1 MEYPSATRDDIEQDV
16 EIDILVRV
24 EEVNDGRGKIDSLV
38 RTVDRLG
45 NSIPLTVFE
54 SNPEYQFTPGN
65 WYVLRRAS
73 GNYYERKDRL
83 ELRSNFGKLSVD
95 AVPEPSPEVAP
106 VLAPDSVQQPEAES
120 ETQQASGTAGT
131 ATGSDTPTDGGTLA
145 LDIET
150 VSAVPES
157 EVDLDDSETLEL
169 LCVAVGYRDRPGG
182 HVESEV
188 LFREGTDDRSEL
200 ELYADLC
207 DWIES
212 RGPDR
217 LLTYSGS
224 DFDLP
229 HLRTRID
236 LIADASDLWSETVK
250 RVVRLFGTSDGP
262 GALDHTDL
270 YERGS
275 LADATDQR
283 PTHWDIYRHSLD
295 PTDWRTDQR
304 EAGRYPDD
312 WDLDDPRV
320 RGGDVPGFGDRYLS
334 LVADGAGDEQEA
346 RALRELLRHYA
357 VADVEPLF
365 ALVDARDA

>member
-1 MEYPSATRDDIEQDV
+1 MEYPSATRDDIEQDE

-106 VLAPDSVQQPEAES
+106 VLAPDSVQQADTES
-120 ETQQASGTAGT
+120 DPQQSAGTGTAG
-131 ATGSDTPTDGGTLA
+131 SDAPPDGGTLA

-182 HVESEV
+182 RVDSEV
-188 LFREGTDDRSEL
+188 LFREGTDDQSEL
-200 ELYADLC
+200 GLYVDLC
-207 DWIES
+207 DWIEA
-212 RGPDR
+212 RDPDR
-217 LLTYSGS
+217 LLTYNGNG
-224 DFDLP
+224 FDLP
-229 HLRTRID
+229 HLRTRIE
-236 LIADASDLWSETVK
+236 LVADASDLWSETVK

-275 LADATDQR
+275 LADVTDQR
-283 PTHWDIYRHSLD
+283 PTYWDVYRHSLD
-295 PTDWRTDQR
+295 PTDWRAEQR
-304 EAGRYPDD
+304 EAGRFPTD

-320 RGGDVPGFGDRYLS
+320 RNGDVPGFGDRYLS
-334 LVADGAGDEQEA
+334 LVADGERDSVEA

-357 VADVEPLF
+357 VADVDPLF
-365 ALVDARDA
+365 ALDDARND

>member
-95 AVPEPSPEVAP
+95 AVPDPSPEVAP
-106 VLAPDSVQQPEAES
+106 VLAADSTDA
-120 ETQQASGTAGT
+120 ETQSVGDATQPTAGADT
-131 ATGSDTPTDGGTLA
+131 ATDGGTLA

-157 EVDLDDSETLEL
+157 EVDLDDSSTLEL

-182 HVESEV
+182 HVETEV

-200 ELYADLC
+200 QLYADLC
-207 DWIES
+207 DWIEA
-212 RGPDR
+212 RDPAR
-217 LLTYSGS
+217 LLTYNGSG
-224 DFDLP
+224 FDLP

-250 RVVRLFGTSDGP
+250 CVVRLFGTSDGP

-275 LADATDQR
+275 LADATDSR
-283 PTHWDIYRHSLD
+283 ATYWDVYRHSLD
-295 PTDWRTDQR
+295 PTDWRGEQR

-334 LVADGAGDEQEA
+334 LVADGAGDDPEA

-357 VADVEPLF
+357 VADVDPLF
-365 ALVDARDA
+365 TLADARGA

>member
-1 MEYPSATRDDIEQDV
+1 MEYPSATRDDIEQD
-16 EIDILVRV
+16 ESIDILVRV

-95 AVPEPSPEVAP
+95 AVPDPSPEVAP
-106 VLAPDSVQQPEAES
+106 VLAPDSTDDGTGRSA
-120 ETQQASGTAGT
+120 GTA
-131 ATGSDTPTDGGTLA
+131 ATGSDTPADGGTLA

-150 VSAVPES
+150 VNAVPES
-157 EVDLDDSETLEL
+157 EVDLDDPETLEL

-182 HVESEV
+182 RVESEV

-212 RGPDR
+212 RDPDR

-229 HLRTRID
+229 HLRDRID

-304 EAGRYPDD
+304 AAGRYPDD
-312 WDLDDPRV
+312 RDLDDPRV

-334 LVADGAGDEQEA
+334 LVADGAGDEPEA
-346 RALRELLRHYA
+346 RALRELLRQYA

-365 ALVDARDA
+365 ALADARED